1 MIKFFRKTRQYLLS
15 EGKTIAYF
23 KYSIGEIALVV
34 VGILIALQINN
45 WNEEKKQSNTE
56 LKILEAMKEN
66 LISDIQDMETNLAI
80 YSNGLTSTVEILGW
94 YSTSSYDKDSL
105 RYYFGHLRDHA
116 FFIETT
122 SAYENLKTIGFE
134 IITNDSLKKN
144 IMHIYG
150 KKYQL
155 IENLESARSDFV
167 YSQLY
172 PQLREN
178 LITYSM
184 DGAYPLNISDLKRNH
199 RFYETLKFN
208 AGDLYLLIDHYRTIK
223 GEVESLVKQIE
234 AQLKE
239 RK

>member
-1 MIKFFRKTRQYLLS
+1 M
-15 EGKTIAYF
+15 
-23 KYSIGEIALVV
+23 
-34 VGILIALQINN
+34 
-45 WNEEKKQSNTE
+45 
-56 LKILEAMKEN
+56 
-66 LISDIQDMETNLAI
+66 
-80 YSNGLTSTVEILGW
+80 
-94 YSTSSYDKDSL
+94 
-105 RYYFGHLRDHA
+105 RDYA

-155 IENLESARSDFV
+155 IENSESARSDFV

-172 PQLREN
+172 PQLRDN

-184 DGAYPLNISDLKRNH
+184 GEAYPLNISDLKRNH

-234 AQLKE
+234 TQLKE